1 MNKHI
6 QRALLSIAVAAVSV
20 TSAWAQTTTDFRYT
34 HLSRFKEDA
43 RYESSGVVVYP
54 REAYPAKIYDV
65 RPHQMLRKLFPGAVV
80 GNGDNKATS
89 DGLWRSVLG
98 SGYVMGSST
107 NLTRAQ
113 DLTEDWQI
121 NFIDPKTPERNYW
134 FAWYADNVPAG
145 VYVSHGQVLLN
156 GPQKGA
162 KVMGNA
168 NLLAVGDDRTVWLDA
183 DGSLSF
189 YLRGTGTL
197 DFDSTATTFPNGPKG
212 WSGTTLRSHLRQF
225 IGHEEGKLYFL
236 EGERTLH
243 VYDRNLT
250 FLRTDEIY
258 LSGELIETSLGSIVD
273 GKAPGLTYIGWDLGP
288 VIGFFTRFMTPM

>member
-1 MNKHI
+1 MKKHI
-6 QRALLSIAVAAVSV
+6 QRALLGVAMFAVSAANV
-20 TSAWAQTTTDFRYT
+20 WAQTNTDYRYT

-65 RPHQMLRKLFPGAVV
+65 RPHQMLKKLFPGAVV
-80 GNGDNKATS
+80 GTGDNQATS
-89 DGLWRSVLG
+89 DGLWRNLLG

-107 NLTRAQ
+107 DLTRGQ
-113 DLTEDWQI
+113 DLTEDWHI
-121 NFIDPKTPERNYW
+121 NFVDPKTPDRNYW

-145 VYVSHGQVLLN
+145 VYVGYGQTLLN

-162 KVMGNA
+162 RVMGNPS
-168 NLLAVGDDRTVWLDA
+168 LLAVGDDRTVWLDP
-183 DGSLSF
+183 DGSLSY

-197 DFDSTATTFPNGPKG
+197 DLDSTATTFPNGPKG
-212 WSGTTLRSHLRQF
+212 WSGTTLRSHLRQL
-225 IGHEEGKLYFL
+225 IGYEEGKLYFL

-250 FLRTDEIY
+250 FMRTDEIY
-258 LSGELIETSLGSIVD
+258 LSGELIENSLGSIVD
-273 GKAPGLTYIGWDLGP
+273 GKVPGLTYIGWDLGP
-288 VIGFFTRFMTPM
+288 VIGFFTRFMTPQ

>member
-1 MNKHI
+1 MKKHI
-6 QRALLSIAVAAVSV
+6 QRALLSVALVAASA
-20 TSAWAQTTTDFRYT
+20 TSTLAQTSTDFRYS

-65 RPHQMLRKLFPGAVV
+65 RPHQMLRKLFPGAVIGD
-80 GNGDNKATS
+80 GNNKASS
-89 DGLWRSVLG
+89 DGLWRYLLG

-121 NFIDPKTPERNYW
+121 NFVDPKTPERNYW
-134 FAWYADNVPAG
+134 FEWYADNLPAT
-145 VYVSHGQVLLN
+145 VYTSYGQTLLN

-162 KVMGNA
+162 RVMGNP
-168 NLLAVGDDRTVWLDA
+168 NLLAVGDDRTVWLDP

-197 DFDSTATTFPNGPKG
+197 DFDSTVTTFPNGPQG
-212 WSGTTLRSHLRQF
+212 WSGTTLRSHLRHF
-225 IGHEEGKLYFL
+225 IGYEEGKLYFL
-236 EGERTLH
+236 EGDRTLH

-250 FLRTDEIY
+250 FIRTDEIY

-273 GKAPGLTYIGWDLGP
+273 GKVPGLTYIGWDLGP